1 MLWSLQYKRPKV
13 PLLWQAVS
21 NKKMKEGNNMENLDQ
36 ILQAISTT
44 GFPIIVCLILMWY
57 VNKQLDTHKEETNAL
72 KDVIAENTA
81 MVQKLTIMI
90 ENKYKVGD

>member
-1 MLWSLQYKRPKV
+1 MAFIPTGGTGGQAYGKRLNPSQTLKV
-13 PLLWQAVS
+13 V
-21 NKKMKEGNNMENLDQ
+21 NIMENFDR

-81 MVQKLTIMI
+81 MLQKLTIMI
-90 ENKYKVGD
+90 EGKYKGE